1 MEIEI
6 TIDVDGNVTS
16 KVVGG
21 CGSSCKDA
29 TKAIRD
35 ALGVTIEDR
44 TLPEYYQQ
52 PQRTALKG
60 GRR

>member
-29 TKAIRD
+29 TKVIRD

-44 TLPEYYQQ
+44 NLPEFYQQ
-52 PQRTALKG
+52 APRVPVKG